1 MQSVSYCL
9 CPGTKL
15 ITNKTLHQSVLMTG
29 ICTAPCNDEYKK
41 NKKKGSRQQ
50 LWVICFPV
58 KWILMVDRQSTSQC
72 QQVAYKITS
81 EIKIF
86 ELK

>member
-41 NKKKGSRQQ
+41 NQKKGIQTAALGYLFSSQVDTDGRSAKY
-50 LWVICFPV
+50 FPV
-58 KWILMVDRQSTSQC
+58 STSGVQN
-72 QQVAYKITS
+72 YI
-81 EIKIF
+81 
-86 ELK
+86 